1 MSKANVDDMMI
12 AIQRAMIRG
21 GDYGQAIRFIES
33 QGYTMDEFL
42 EAAGGPGSYG
52 NMMMR
57 EGTFGLSDYV
67 QNIAEAWA
75 GEREDGEGFFDALKR
90 HARRSQVTQQLYEM
104 EMGIDDEMFSP
115 SKMLAQAPLSI
126 AGGLGLTKQ
135 LMKVPTLKTP
145 TRAGLAATGIEGAL
159 YEGGTHPIESERLVD
174 AMFKTGG
181 GSMLAGGL
189 TLLGGIGINKLYEKM
204 IAKSPKGVQADAEEK
219 IFDALFDYGEDPAE
233 IVAKKKAAQK
243 QFPGAGVESF
253 DVSPGARDLAELGAQ
268 SMGKGRS
275 DLADNLDARQ
285 EGQFDRLM
293 TFLNEGLGEREDIV
307 EAHGRYVLDASE
319 KAKDLYK
326 QVEGVEVDDMK
337 ILSFMQKKSW
347 RDAYQQAKLDQAARK
362 ADGMSF
368 IDMPG
373 GYMRKLTPDGQP
385 VKGLDGKDVMEW
397 QDPPVYTIGM
407 MDQVKQALDDVI
419 FTSNQARRMGNPQQ
433 RSTGTMGSLKKLRYN
448 FVNQLD
454 DFDPDYKAARD
465 EFSGHMEMAD
475 AIEMGTKFLST
486 PIDSLRKQFT
496 QLKTKGAR
504 DAFRQAARAKI
515 EERLGKLP
523 EGVNKAEKLRTND
536 MMGRFQIIF
545 KDDADFA
552 RAGQYFNLES
562 QMSKSRSQLLANSRT
577 ERIRQLAEI
586 MEASPSDRSLIEL
599 MLQGVSNPDQLY
611 RNVQD
616 MMKAAPSRV
625 RDQIVSII
633 MDDDRLAGLSRTVPQ
648 RKMKRLRKEQTMPG
662 LLTLSGG
669 TAARSFEPLQQD
681 Y

>member
-1 MSKANVDDMMI
+1 
-12 AIQRAMIRG
+12 
-21 GDYGQAIRFIES
+21 
-33 QGYTMDEFL
+33 
-42 EAAGGPGSYG
+42 
-52 NMMMR
+52 
-57 EGTFGLSDYV
+57 
-67 QNIAEAWA
+67 
-75 GEREDGEGFFDALKR
+75 
-90 HARRSQVTQQLYEM
+90 
-104 EMGIDDEMFSP
+104 DEMFSP

-347 RDAYQQAKLDQAARK
+347 RDAY
-362 ADGMSF
+362 
-368 IDMPG
+368 
-373 GYMRKLTPDGQP
+373 
-385 VKGLDGKDVMEW
+385 
-397 QDPPVYTIGM
+397 
-407 MDQVKQALDDVI
+407 
-419 FTSNQARRMGNPQQ
+419 
-433 RSTGTMGSLKKLRYN
+433 
-448 FVNQLD
+448 
-454 DFDPDYKAARD
+454 
-465 EFSGHMEMAD
+465 
-475 AIEMGTKFLST
+475 
-486 PIDSLRKQFT
+486 
-496 QLKTKGAR
+496 
-504 DAFRQAARAKI
+504 
-515 EERLGKLP
+515 
-523 EGVNKAEKLRTND
+523 
-536 MMGRFQIIF
+536 
-545 KDDADFA
+545 
-552 RAGQYFNLES
+552 
-562 QMSKSRSQLLANSRT
+562 
-577 ERIRQLAEI
+577 
-586 MEASPSDRSLIEL
+586 
-599 MLQGVSNPDQLY
+599 
-611 RNVQD
+611 
-616 MMKAAPSRV
+616 
-625 RDQIVSII
+625 
-633 MDDDRLAGLSRTVPQ
+633 
-648 RKMKRLRKEQTMPG
+648 
-662 LLTLSGG
+662 
-669 TAARSFEPLQQD
+669 
-681 Y
+681 